1 MVKMTPAQTSAKL
14 RTTERKLRSM
24 QNELQI
30 CEMDCLRFREELA
43 EERKPKPKDESV
55 KHARNLL
62 RDLGLIGDI
71 MGSWNSTGQIKLL
84 QAVNLMY
91 NEVPKE

>member
-1 MVKMTPAQTSAKL
+1 MAKTTPSQKLKQVERQLHSAQS
-14 RTTERKLRSM
+14 
-24 QNELQI
+24 ELQI
-30 CEMDCLRFREELA
+30 CERDRGRLREELA
-43 EERKPKPKDESV
+43 EERKPKPVDERV

-71 MGSWNSTGQIKLL
+71 MGSWNSPGQIKLL
-84 QAVNLMY
+84 QAVKLMY